1 MCPTPQTKTK
11 SIIQGVAYAS
21 PLKYLN
27 KTNYG
32 NQDIA
37 CASPSQ
43 TWVKLIIFIIEGV
56 ACASLLHTL
65 TNQLLL

>member
-43 TWVKLIIFIIEGV
+43 T
-56 ACASLLHTL
+56 
-65 TNQLLL
+65 